1 MSRVWRA
8 YHPQL
13 PGERGATIALSPEE
27 AHHVHRVL
35 RLAPGA
41 ALRVFDGA
49 GAEWSGVVSSATSRE
64 VVVRLVEPYDEPA
77 LDPSLPVVLLQGWCR
92 PERTDWIVQKAT
104 ELGVASIGLL
114 ARRAC
119 GRRPTLARAPRAL
132 ARIAIEACKQ
142 CGRRRVPAVEVVD
155 ELPELPAGT
164 LGMMPDPAPA
174 HPSLGRLLATE
185 RPRPVMLAIGPE
197 GGFTAEELSRA
208 TARGL
213 RPGLARPA
221 HAALRHSGDRGGD
234 DRGRPLGRGLSQS
247 DRCGTGA

>member
-13 PGERGATIALSPEE
+13 PGERGVTIALSPEE

-92 PERTDWIVQKAT
+92 PERADWIVQKAT
-104 ELGVASIGLL
+104 ELGAASIGLL
-114 ARRAC
+114 RAERAEGGRPSPARLERW
-119 GRRPTLARAPRAL
+119 R
-132 ARIAIEACKQ
+132 RIAIEACKQ

-174 HPSLGRLLATE
+174 HPSLGRLLASE

-208 TARGL
+208 TARGFALVSLGPRTL
-213 RPGLARPA
+213 RAETA
-221 HAALRHSGDRGGD
+221 AIAALTIVAHR
-234 DRGRPLGRGLSQS
+234 LSDLAPS
-247 DRCGTGA
+247 